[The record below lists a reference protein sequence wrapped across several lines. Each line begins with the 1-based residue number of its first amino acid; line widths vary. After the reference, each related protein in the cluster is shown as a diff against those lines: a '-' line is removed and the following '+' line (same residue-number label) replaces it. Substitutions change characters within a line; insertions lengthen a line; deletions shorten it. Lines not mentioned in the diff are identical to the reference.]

1 MVPTLFG
8 IVFVIL
14 LKHASGPST
23 EGMYL
28 RTRSYGKFFS
38 LTRWKTKTKIREKPL
53 RNFLCADDAAATTHS
68 ADKVQQHMNR
78 FSSPW
83 KYFRLTINLKKTQV
97 TGQDVTSPPSIK
109 IFDQQLEVV
118 HDSTSICSTWRESL
132 WLRDIELNKR
142 IEKVATTVFSH
153 SKRATN
159 WPNTPRSWY
168 VKLACWAPSRVL
180 AIPWLF
186 VSTRNANVTTL
197 NSVWLVVSCYHSLG
211 FSLPIWSSNL
221 ARIRYIYDTLRLLA

>member
-38 LTRWKTKTKIREKPL
+38 LARLKAKTKIREKHL
-53 RNFLCADDAAATTHS
+53 RNFLCADDAAVTTHS
-68 ADKVQQHMNR
+68 ANKLQQLMNR
-78 FSSPW
+78 FTSPW
-83 KYFRLTINLKKTQV
+83 KHFRLNINLKTTQV

>member
-1 MVPTLFG
+1 MVPTIFG

-38 LTRWKTKTKIREKPL
+38 LSRWKTKTKIREKRL
-53 RNFLCADDAAATTHS
+53 RSFLCADDAAATTHS
-68 ADKVQQHMNR
+68 ADKVQQLMNR

-109 IFDQQLEVV
+109 LFDQQLEVV
-118 HDSTSICSTWRESL
+118 HDSTSICSTWKESL

-153 SKRATN
+153 SKRASN

-168 VKLACWAPSRVL
+168 IKLAYWAPSRVV
-180 AIPWLF
+180 ASSWLF
-186 VSTRNANVTTL
+186 VSTRNVNVRRL
-197 NSVWLVVSCYHSLG
+197 NSVWLVVSCYHSLW
-211 FSLPIWSSNL
+211 FSLPI
-221 ARIRYIYDTLRLLA
+221 